1 MAFKLRTLP
10 AQRDEKIL
18 LEVKKLAIPVILSNI
33 SRSLMNVV
41 DVMMVGRLGSYA
53 LAATGMGSM
62 IVWTVISF
70 SIGLRTATQTVSS
83 RRLGQKKYDECGV
96 AMRNGQIL
104 AVVFA
109 IPISIIG
116 FFNAD
121 RIVGLLLEEQ
131 TVANL
136 TVEYVS
142 VAFLSVV
149 FATPCFVFQGFFT
162 GIERTRIH
170 MQVTIASN
178 MLNIYLN
185 AGLIYGSEGVSKFF
199 QDMGIPW
206 FGILWNWFDFPA
218 LGVRGAATATVI
230 ASAFMLVYYFAMLF
244 KNEIRTRFG
253 IFSLHLNMST
263 LARQIKLTLPQ
274 GIQEVVT
281 MIGYVIFYKIVGII
295 GVIQLAAT
303 EIVFTILQT
312 SFMPA
317 AGIGQSC
324 ATLVGKYLGEKLPIK
339 AETSIHESTR
349 LSLFVMGSVG
359 IVFIVFPEQIIQLF
373 TNERSVV
380 EMGVMALR
388 LAGFVQFVDAIGM
401 TLWFA
406 LSGAGN
412 TLFPSLVESFLVW
425 GFFLP
430 GSYLFGVVFGYGF
443 LAPWIFFGTYI
454 SLFAVAMVWKVQRE
468 DWQEIEI

>member
-83 RRLGQKKYDECGV
+83 RRLGQKRYGECGV

-104 AVVFA
+104 AAIFA

-162 GIERTRIH
+162 GIERT
-170 MQVTIASN
+170 
-178 MLNIYLN
+178 
-185 AGLIYGSEGVSKFF
+185 
-199 QDMGIPW
+199 
-206 FGILWNWFDFPA
+206 
-218 LGVRGAATATVI
+218 
-230 ASAFMLVYYFAMLF
+230 
-244 KNEIRTRFG
+244 
-253 IFSLHLNMST
+253 
-263 LARQIKLTLPQ
+263 
-274 GIQEVVT
+274 
-281 MIGYVIFYKIVGII
+281 
-295 GVIQLAAT
+295 
-303 EIVFTILQT
+303 
-312 SFMPA
+312 
-317 AGIGQSC
+317 
-324 ATLVGKYLGEKLPIK
+324 
-339 AETSIHESTR
+339 
-349 LSLFVMGSVG
+349 LSL
-359 IVFIVFPEQIIQLF
+359 IHI
-373 TNERSVV
+373 
-380 EMGVMALR
+380 
-388 LAGFVQFVDAIGM
+388 
-401 TLWFA
+401 
-406 LSGAGN
+406 
-412 TLFPSLVESFLVW
+412 
-425 GFFLP
+425 
-430 GSYLFGVVFGYGF
+430 
-443 LAPWIFFGTYI
+443 
-454 SLFAVAMVWKVQRE
+454 
-468 DWQEIEI
+468 